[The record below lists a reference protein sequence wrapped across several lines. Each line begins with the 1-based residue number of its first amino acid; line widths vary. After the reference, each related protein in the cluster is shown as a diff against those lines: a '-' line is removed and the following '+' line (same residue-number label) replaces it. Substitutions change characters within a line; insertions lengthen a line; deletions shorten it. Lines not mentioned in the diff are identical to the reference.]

1 MLKKSIVAFSLFCA
15 LTPAVF
21 AGNSE
26 NEQLNKKNVIDFYNK
41 ALNDKDFAAARP
53 YLGDRY
59 IQHNPMAK
67 DGVEGFQQF
76 IAFLK
81 NKYPDSHSE
90 IKQAFVDGDHV
101 ILHVE
106 VRSRAGR
113 DAGDY

>member
-1 MLKKSIVAFSLFCA
+1 MLKKTIVAFALFCA

-67 DGVEGFQQF
+67 D
-76 IAFLK
+76 
-81 NKYPDSHSE
+81 
-90 IKQAFVDGDHV
+90 
-101 ILHVE
+101 
-106 VRSRAGR
+106 
-113 DAGDY
+113 

>member
-15 LTPAVF
+15 LTPPF
-21 AGNSE
+21 LRGNSE

-59 IQHNPMAK
+59 VQHNPMAK
-67 DGVEGFQQF
+67 DGVAGFEQF

-90 IKQAFVDGDHV
+90 I
-101 ILHVE
+101 
-106 VRSRAGR
+106 
-113 DAGDY
+113 